1 MTACTQNRSEVT
13 AMPQLV
19 IRSSLRRSTL
29 SATAPPH
36 SANSTIGSSPA
47 RLA

>member
-1 MTACTQNRSEVT
+1 MPVLVT
-13 AMPQLV
+13 S
-19 IRSSLRRSTL
+19 SSLRRSTV

-36 SANSTIGSSPA
+36 SAKATIGSRPA